1 MTKPTTVNGLTQ
13 MPTSLST
20 LRFRHIILAVL
31 LGLALASISS
41 AQEASGSN
49 QPSERTSS
57 DLQKL
62 QPLVDAKNWNGAIN
76 LMQGIL
82 RYAAPNSYDQ
92 ALANDILSKIY
103 LQEGEYA
110 KVIEPMEKAYILGEN
125 YKFFDAKSQLER
137 LYYLAQIYYQEGA
150 SSKTPSLQKNYF
162 DKATNYIEIWL
173 KGQNSPNAEGQM
185 FYVQLLYNRAVQ
197 DPQNIDMELLKK
209 AQAAAQEALQSELF
223 PKETFY
229 VILLASYQQEGKLA
243 QVAELL
249 ELLVK
254 QYPSKSSYWMQLF
267 GTYSNLAAE
276 ASNPDEVYD
285 YNLRAIVTI
294 ERAQALGFMNTPK
307 DNYNLVGIYF
317 NIGQYGKATDLLH
330 SGLRSGA
337 IEADIKKWELLA
349 YSFLQ
354 INQEF
359 KAIEVLKEA
368 TKAFPKSGQL
378 DNQIAQIYY
387 SLNNSEEAYRY
398 LNSAL
403 AKGGLDKPGAVYYF
417 KAYICYELQ
426 KYEEALESIN
436 TAADLQDEEDPQLP
450 RLRQAIQEAI
460 KDRQAAL
467 EAGVKE

>member
-1 MTKPTTVNGLTQ
+1 MNKTTMVNAIPNMSSSSPT
-13 MPTSLST
+13 
-20 LRFRHIILAVL
+20 FRYRRLLLAIL
-31 LGLALASISS
+31 LGLAPAAASLAQDGS
-41 AQEASGSN
+41 SN
-49 QPSERTSS
+49 QPSERAAVE
-57 DLQKL
+57 LQKL
-62 QPLVDAKNWNGAIN
+62 QPLIDAKNWAGAIN

-82 RYAAPNSYDQ
+82 RSAAPNSYDQ
-92 ALANDILSKIY
+92 ALANDIISKIY
-103 LQEGEYA
+103 LQEGDYA
-110 KVIEPMEKAYILGEN
+110 KVIEPMEKAYLLGEN

-137 LYYLAQIYYQEGA
+137 LYYLAQIYYQEG
-150 SSKTPSLQKNYF
+150 STTKTPSVQENYF
-162 DKATNYIEIWL
+162 GKATQYIELWL
-173 KGQNSPNAEGQM
+173 NRQANPSSEGQM

-197 DPQNIDMELLKK
+197 DPQNINAELLKK
-209 AQAAAQEALQSELF
+209 AQQAAQNVLNSELF

-229 VILLASYQQEGKLA
+229 VILLASYQQQNDFVK
-243 QVAELL
+243 VAELL

-254 QYPSKSSYWMQLF
+254 QYPSKSNYWIQLF

-276 ASNPDEVYD
+276 TKNPDEAFD
-285 YNLRAIVTI
+285 YNLRAILTI

-330 SGLRSGA
+330 SGLRTGA

-368 TKAFPKSGQL
+368 IKAFPKSGQL

-387 SLNNSEEAYRY
+387 SLNNSEESYRY

-426 KYEEALESIN
+426 KYDEALEAIDK
-436 TAADLQDEEDPQLP
+436 AAELQDEQDAQLP

-460 KDRQAAL
+460 KERQAAL
-467 EAGVKE
+467 EAGAAK

>member
-1 MTKPTTVNGLTQ
+1 MVNATPN
-13 MPTSLST
+13 MSSSSST
-20 LRFRHIILAVL
+20 LRYRRLILAIL
-31 LGLALASISS
+31 LGLAPAGASLAQDS
-41 AQEASGSN
+41 AAN
-49 QPSERTSS
+49 QPSERTAAE
-57 DLQKL
+57 LQKL
-62 QPLVDAKNWNGAIN
+62 QPLIDSKNWAGAIN
-76 LMQGIL
+76 LMQGII
-82 RYAAPNSYDQ
+82 RSAAPNSYDQ

-110 KVIEPMEKAYILGEN
+110 KVIEPMEKAYLLGEN
-125 YKFFDAKSQLER
+125 FKFFDAKSQLER
-137 LYYLAQIYYQEGA
+137 LYYLAQIYYQEG
-150 SSKTPSLQKNYF
+150 SSIKTPSVQETYF
-162 DKATNYIEIWL
+162 EKATNYIELWL
-173 KGQNSPNAEGQM
+173 KRHENPSSASDGQL

-197 DPQNIDMELLKK
+197 DPQNINIELLKK
-209 AQAAAQEALQSELF
+209 AQRAAEDVLSSDLF

-229 VILLASYQQEGKLA
+229 VILLASYQQQNDFVK
-243 QVAELL
+243 VAELL

-254 QYPSKSSYWMQLF
+254 QYPSKSNYWIQLF

-276 ASNPDEVYD
+276 TKNPDEAYD
-285 YNLRAIVTI
+285 YNLRAILTI
-294 ERAQALGFMNTPK
+294 ERSQALGFMNTPK

-368 TKAFPKSGQL
+368 IKTFPKSGQL

-436 TAADLQDEEDPQLP
+436 KAAELQDEQDAQLP
-450 RLRQAIQEAI
+450 RLRLAIQEAI
-460 KDRQAAL
+460 KERQAAL
-467 EAGVKE
+467 EADTTK